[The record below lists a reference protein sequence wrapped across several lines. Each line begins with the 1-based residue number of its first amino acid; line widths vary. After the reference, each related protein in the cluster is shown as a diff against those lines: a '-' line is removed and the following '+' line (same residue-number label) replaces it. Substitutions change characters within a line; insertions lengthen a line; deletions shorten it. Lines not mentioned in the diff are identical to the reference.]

1 VAGAALGTTYG
12 MGVFRSLRGRDLALH
27 AAAVTFYGGIAVVPV
42 ALLAIWLTGLL
53 AGAARI
59 RRLTAPMVQAL
70 PGEIGADRALA
81 ALVDAGLQLGPVYAL
96 AALLPATLY
105 GEGLRRAFVSLSRN
119 GGRNETL
126 VGWRGRAKVLPLLAA
141 APALLLALLSAM
153 PLATNLVT
161 RGGWIGFVGI
171 TVSFLITWLVLSP
184 VLIWVYR
191 AVAPD
196 PPSWRATVLIGS
208 FTAANLAGFLHGAV
222 LFCALPIDLGIPFG
236 GFDGVGATVAVA
248 LWLYLLHVIVLAG
261 HAATRYYGTGT
272 DSRDADA
279 ATGPRSLMPNLR

>member
-1 VAGAALGTTYG
+1 
-12 MGVFRSLRGRDLALH
+12 
-27 AAAVTFYGGIAVVPV
+27 
-42 ALLAIWLTGLL
+42 
-53 AGAARI
+53 
-59 RRLTAPMVQAL
+59 L